1 MNHETQ
7 KELTDAEAEFFA
19 QDFKLSDA
27 DQERVI
33 SKLGELHKVCAE
45 LQIPLLAAVV
55 LGKTEDSE
63 GTKIESKLAGYQPGS
78 RVPKYMHTARHV
90 LQDGIEI
97 PCGLLKVFSALSNA
111 ETEELTD

>member
-1 MNHETQ
+1 MNYETH

-19 QDFKLSDA
+19 QDFKLSDE

-33 SKLGELHKVCAE
+33 SKLRELHKVCAE

-78 RVPKYMHTARHV
+78 RVPNYMHTACHV

-97 PCGLLKVFSALSNA
+97 PCGLLQMFNALGNTQ
-111 ETEELTD
+111 TEEIID

>member
-7 KELTDAEAEFFA
+7 KELTDAETEFFA

-27 DQERVI
+27 DQERVC
-33 SKLGELHKVCAE
+33 SKLKELHTICKE

-55 LGKTEDSE
+55 LSKTEDSKC
-63 GTKIESKLAGYQPGS
+63 TKIESKLAGYQPGS
-78 RVPKYMHTARHV
+78 RVPNYMHTARHV

-97 PCGLLKVFSALSNA
+97 PCGLLRVFNALGN
-111 ETEELTD
+111 EQTEELTD